1 MANIVRTPSAGQPI
15 DATYL
20 LELANAINTL
30 ASNISTSPTMKLTSI
45 NTPSAGVQTVKTSEA
60 AFIGGYVEVSS
71 GNVAAGTAVKWDY
84 SFPSYFKYPPVVTA
98 TPISVS
104 GADAGTGVSVMIKSV
119 GQNLVSGTVTF
130 AGTGNL
136 TVGLNLI
143 IVGIP
148 N

>member
-20 LELANAINTL
+20 LELADGINKL
-30 ASNISTSPTMKLTSI
+30 AASISSSPTMKLTSI
-45 NTPSAGVQTVKTSEA
+45 QTQSAGVQTVKTSEA
-60 AFIGGYVEVSS
+60 CFVGGYVEVSS
-71 GNVAAGTAVKWDY
+71 GSVTAGTPVAWSY
-84 SFPSYFKYPPVVTA
+84 NFPTYFKHIPIVTA

-104 GADAGTGVSVMIKSV
+104 NADAGSAVSVMIKQV
-119 GQNLVSGTVTF
+119 GQNSVSGTVTF
-130 AGTGNL
+130 AGSGSL

-143 IVGIP
+143 IIGIP